1 MTKCKYTYDY
11 PMPSITTDVIVL
23 RQSINNNEILLIKRK
38 NEPYKDCWALP
49 GGFMEINETLK
60 ECAIRELHEET
71 GLCIDIEK
79 LETVTI
85 LDDVNRDSR
94 GRVISV
100 VYFSTVEENAKAI
113 ASDDAKELEWFDVT
127 KLPKNIAFDHLKA
140 IDTAITNYFI

>member
-23 RQSINNNEILLIKRK
+23 RKSINNNEILLIKRK

-113 ASDDAKELEWFDVT
+113 ASDDAKELKWFDVT

>member
-1 MTKCKYTYDY
+1 
-11 PMPSITTDVIVL
+11 MPSITTDVIVL

-71 GLCIDIEK
+71 GLCIDVEK
-79 LETVTI
+79 LENVTI